1 MVLLML
7 RNCQAHDTAAMHLIS
22 KALYASLA
30 LATLGCA
37 GQQASAAAKP
47 VPGPGTGTAAA
58 ARPAGG
64 NRPASTPGSAS
75 ASPAS
80 ATPGTAPPPAPVGL
94 DSAALLGAIRSILD
108 SLPAQTAFYAKH
120 LATGREIAIR
130 ADAPMNTASVI
141 KLPVMVL
148 AYRDVEA
155 GGPIILEARHVI
167 GPNDQRRGSGLL
179 QTFEIGL
186 QPTWRDLITQMVI
199 TSDNTAT
206 DILIA
211 KVGRDR
217 VNRMLDSLG
226 YKQTLLL
233 NTTGRLF
240 RAVWEAAD
248 TANAA
253 MSDRDV
259 FERGFPADS
268 LATQRM
274 NAFVADPNK
283 WLGRTTARE
292 TSRMLEQLERGE
304 LAGRRATEEMRGILR
319 RQFYATRLPAR
330 LRGRVAIGHKTGD
343 WPPYL
348 ANDVGIMYGS
358 SGPIVVSAFVM
369 DNRGSYDRVEAA
381 IARVAELVFDAW
393 GR

>member
-1 MVLLML
+1 ML
-7 RNCQAHDTAAMHLIS
+7 RLPAVFL
-22 KALYASLA
+22 LA
-30 LATLGCA
+30 LPLSIA
-37 GQQASAAAKP
+37 GAQSSP
-47 VPGPGTGTAAA
+47 LENLIR
-58 ARPAGG
+58 AR
-64 NRPASTPGSAS
+64 
-75 ASPAS
+75 
-80 ATPGTAPPPAPVGL
+80 
-94 DSAALLGAIRSILD
+94 LD
-108 SLPAQTAFYAKH
+108 SLPAQSSFYAKQ
-120 LATGREIAIR
+120 LSSGKEVAVR
-130 ADAPMNTASVI
+130 ADVPMNTASVI
-141 KLPVMVL
+141 KIPVMIL
-148 AYRDVEA
+148 AYRDADA
-155 GGPIILEARHVI
+155 GRLKLDERHVI
-167 GPNDQRRGSGLL
+167 RPEELRRGSGLL
-179 QTFEIGL
+179 QTFAVGL
-186 QPTWRDLITQMVI
+186 NPTYRDIITQMII

-233 NTTGRLF
+233 NTTGRIF

-259 FERGFPADS
+259 FERGFPSDS
-268 LATQRM
+268 LAMQRM
-274 NAFVADPNK
+274 TAFVTDPNK

-292 TSRMLEQLERGE
+292 TSRLLEQLERGE

-348 ANDVGIMYGS
+348 ANDVGIMYAP
-358 SGPIVVSAFVM
+358 SGPIVISAFAM

>member
-1 MVLLML
+1 
-7 RNCQAHDTAAMHLIS
+7 MHLIG
-22 KALYASLA
+22 KSLLVTSA
-30 LATLGCA
+30 FVTLGCA
-37 GQQASAAAKP
+37 SQGASAAAKP
-47 VPGPGTGTAAA
+47 GPGAPTGAAPATTPASGSAGATAAA
-58 ARPAGG
+58 P
-64 NRPASTPGSAS
+64 
-75 ASPAS
+75 
-80 ATPGTAPPPAPVGL
+80 APPPVGL
-94 DSAALLGAIRSILD
+94 DSAALLNAIRSILD
-108 SLPAQTAFYAKH
+108 SLPAQTSLHAKH
-120 LATGREIAIR
+120 LASGREIAIR
-130 ADAPMNTASVI
+130 ADVPMNTASVI

-155 GGPIILEARHVI
+155 GASLILEARHVI
-167 GPNDQRRGSGLL
+167 GPNDLRRGSGLL

-186 QPTWRDLITQMVI
+186 QPTWRDLITQMII

-233 NTTGRLF
+233 TTTGRLF

-253 MSDRDV
+253 LSDREV
-259 FERGFPADS
+259 FDRGFPTDS

-274 NAFVADPNK
+274 TRFVADPAR

-292 TSRMLEQLERGE
+292 TSRFLEQLERGE

-319 RQFYATRLPAR
+319 RQFYSSRLP
-330 LRGRVAIGHKTGD
+330 LRIRFRAAIGHKTGD

-348 ANDVGIMYGS
+348 ANDVGIIYAP
-358 SGPIVVSAFVM
+358 SGPIVISAFTTE
-369 DNRGSYDRVEAA
+369 NRGSYDRVEAA
-381 IARVAELVFDAW
+381 IGRVAELIFEAW
-393 GR
+393 GQAP